1 MGNDKIIIQTI
12 MFILTFTIVSV
23 TLLTGL
29 AMYKGIVDIK
39 LVYDHF
45 RDIIMAIIT
54 LLTGVITGKFA
65 LTTPSNNKVD
75 DNLVTNTDVLP
86 PPDLVLPPE
95 TTNSELNNQV
105 NSTDEKVINI
115 QHATINVYDVVDISK
130 KH

>member
-75 DNLVTNTDVLP
+75 GNLVTNTDVLP

>member
-95 TTNSELNNQV
+95 TTNSEFNNQV

-130 KH
+130 KY

>member
-45 RDIIMAIIT
+45 RDIIIIIT

-65 LTTPSNNKVD
+65 LTTPGSNITGICQQ
-75 DNLVTNTDVLP
+75 LTPIYYHQL
-86 PPDLVLPPE
+86 
-95 TTNSELNNQV
+95 
-105 NSTDEKVINI
+105 I
-115 QHATINVYDVVDISK
+115 
-130 KH
+130 